1 MKGFGFNSLF
11 ARTAK
16 SVPVTYRLG
25 VQQTQRQIQAP
36 QHAFRYST
44 KAKVASKPRSRGT
57 VVLLAATGS
66 AGVGA
71 LAFTDDLK
79 HGYQAV
85 ERTGRVVSTL
95 FICINE

>member
-1 MKGFGFNSLF
+1 MKRFSFNSLF
-11 ARTAK
+11 ARSAK
-16 SVPVTYRLG
+16 AAPWTCKQDIQKSQWRIQTP
-25 VQQTQRQIQAP
+25 QQ
-36 QHAFRYST
+36 AFRYST
-44 KAKVASKPRSRGT
+44 RSKAAPGFRSKKAI
-57 VVLLAATGS
+57 VLLAATGS